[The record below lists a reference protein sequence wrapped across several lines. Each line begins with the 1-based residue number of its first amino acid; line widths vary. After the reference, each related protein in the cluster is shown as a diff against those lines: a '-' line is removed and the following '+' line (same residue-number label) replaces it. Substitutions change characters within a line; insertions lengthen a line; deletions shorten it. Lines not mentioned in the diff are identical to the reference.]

1 MKNSIFAFKNVEL
14 KMKSIP
20 LYKFVKRKYGSELL
34 VDVIPIDDM
43 KQNIE
48 RTPVLSENF
57 YSIMLVLRGH
67 EEVAVNERS
76 AEVDAGNV
84 ICGAP
89 GDVWKFTQDS
99 KLEGYNLIFE
109 EEFLLSFFNDPHF
122 LRKLSYL
129 NPHRPSPVL
138 LLPEDLQTRIC
149 GLYEQMRHEIANNGG
164 EKDQHILRAMLYET
178 LMLLNRADQTEYEVA
193 SNSMTTNRY
202 VESFVKLVNSDFAA
216 QHGIEYYADKLC
228 ITPNY
233 LNKIVRQSLGTTPKL
248 YIVDKILQEAK
259 RLLRYTDLTVTEIA
273 DRLCFENASYFI
285 RYFRKQVG
293 CTPLQFRKRQ
303 QD

>member
-1 MKNSIFAFKNVEL
+1 
-14 KMKSIP
+14 MKSIP
-20 LYKFVKRKYGSELL
+20 IYKFVKRKYGSELL
-34 VDVIPIDDM
+34 VDVITIDDM

-57 YSIMLVLRGH
+57 YSIMLVLKGR

-76 AEVDAGNV
+76 AEVGLGNV
-84 ICGAP
+84 ICGVP
-89 GDVWKFTQDS
+89 GDIWKFNKDS

-129 NPHRPSPVL
+129 NPHRQSPVL
-138 LLPEDLQTRIC
+138 LLPEDLYSRIC
-149 GLYEQMRHEIANNGG
+149 SLYEQMRHEIASNGR

-178 LMLLNRADQTEYEVA
+178 LMLLNRAEQVENKGV
-193 SNSMTTNRY
+193 SNYTTTNRY
-202 VESFVKLVNSDFAA
+202 IESFIRLVNNDFAT

-248 YIVDKILQEAK
+248 YIVGKILQEAK
-259 RLLRYTDLTVTEIA
+259 RLLRYTDSTVTEIA
-273 DRLCFENASYFI
+273 ERLCFENTSYFI

-293 CTPLQFRKRQ
+293 CTPLQFRECQ